1 MNPARTIGPAIATG
15 RYTKI
20 WVYLVAEPLGAIAGV
35 GSYMAIKL

>member
-1 MNPARTIGPAIATG
+1 MNPARTIGPAIAMG

-35 GSYMAIKL
+35 GSYIAIKL